1 MLIEHTGVD
10 HTWSTVGVAANIVE
24 ASWIALVDG
33 IVYGL
38 LRMGVVPR
46 R

>member
-1 MLIEHTGVD
+1 
-10 HTWSTVGVAANIVE
+10 VAANIVE

-38 LRMGVVPR
+38 RRMGVPPR